1 MSFETVALFSGSS
14 LIKFK
19 TSFLETVSKEKFSLP
34 KFFFIF
40 LQLSS
45 FLKVIFFVDSR
56 RFKPLL
62 ILVKYSLRVLEII
75 LQPLKVFFSV
85 KTILLLVLHLLVKKG
100 LTVFY
105 NFLLSVIS
113 FMFRVSK
120 NIFLVD
126 FSISKQILPVA
137 YNFASFQKIFSW

>member
-1 MSFETVALFSGSS
+1 MKVLYIQENIQINKNTAKFPLLPKCTSTSRKVPLVIQLFKKSVFHNRQKQIPWVTGMSFETVALFSGSS

-34 KFFFIF
+34 KFSFIF

-62 ILVKYSLRVLEII
+62 ILVKYSLKVLEII
-75 LQPLKVFFSV
+75 L
-85 KTILLLVLHLLVKKG
+85 
-100 LTVFY
+100 
-105 NFLLSVIS
+105 
-113 FMFRVSK
+113 
-120 NIFLVD
+120 
-126 FSISKQILPVA
+126 
-137 YNFASFQKIFSW
+137 